1 MKENHKKN
9 FIFVSQEGTTEPPLK
24 EDSFQDIDN
33 LQVIGFATGTDAE
46 ESFQNLIVDNT
57 SLLKTG
63 FDEVIAYE
71 LASDYFKN
79 QKYFYL
85 DSMKRRKNEAL

>member
-1 MKENHKKN
+1 MKENNKKN
-9 FIFVSQEGTTEPPLK
+9 FIFVSQEGTTEPPFK

-33 LQVIGFATGTDAE
+33 LQVIGFATGTDAR

-57 SLLKTG
+57 SLLETG

-71 LASDYFKN
+71 LASEYIKN
-79 QKYFYL
+79 KKYFYL
-85 DSMKRRKNEAL
+85 DSMKRRKNKV